1 LNEISWKIKTNSP
14 RFLSIPNEGNLL
26 MELPILNKVKQ
37 LIKDVHCCNSCLGR
51 QFGNLLSGLSNRK
64 RGEALKI
71 LLLMEWENSR
81 RLSKIEP
88 PKLSSLLSEDFD
100 IGERSIQRFY
110 PEMQSITSHC
120 EICQGILSSQNMKS
134 ITDNALKILDDYEF
148 STFLVGSQFPPSII
162 DKEDTIRSTY
172 NLEFGEAI
180 KSEFNREIG
189 KMLQKQIDYATVE
202 FKAPDIVLT
211 FDLIKNQI
219 NIKTNPLFI
228 LGRYRKLERGIPQS
242 KWFCRK
248 CRGKGCEHCNFTGK
262 MYQESVEEFV
272 SEPFRIAAEGKA
284 SKFHGSGREDIDA
297 RMLGK
302 GRPFILEISEPKKR
316 KLDLKKLM
324 EIVNEEAKG
333 KVEIDIEGL
342 TNRAKVRELKTRS
355 SRNAKG
361 YRMIIS
367 LDPPINLEE
376 TEILAITDEFSGLLI
391 QQRTPLRVIHR
402 RADKIR
408 SRKVLTFQIEKL
420 EPHQL
425 TAYVICEGGLYVKEL
440 ISGDGGRT
448 QPNLSERLNT
458 NAVVT
463 QLDVIEVLSEK
474 ESF

>member
-1 LNEISWKIKTNSP
+1 M
-14 RFLSIPNEGNLL
+14 IPYEVNIY
-26 MELPILNKVKQ
+26 MELQILSKAKR

-51 QFGNLLSGLSNRK
+51 QFGNLLSGLSNKK

-71 LLLMEWENSR
+71 LLLMEWENQR
-81 RLSKIEP
+81 RISKIEP
-88 PKLSSLLSEDFD
+88 PKLSSLLSEDFNV
-100 IGERSIQRFY
+100 GEISFQRFN
-110 PEMQSITSHC
+110 PETHSNQTTC
-120 EICQGILSSQNMKS
+120 EICQGILSSQNLKIIS
-134 ITDNALKILDDYEF
+134 SDALKVLEGYEF

-189 KMLQKQIDYATVE
+189 KLLQKEIDHAKVD
-202 FKAPDIVLT
+202 FKTPDIVLT
-211 FDLIKNQI
+211 FDLINNQI
-219 NIKTNPLFI
+219 NIKANPLFI
-228 LGRYRKLERGIPQS
+228 LGRYRKLERGISQS

-248 CRGKGCEHCNFTGK
+248 CRGKGCEYCNFTGK

-272 SEPFRIAAEGKA
+272 SEPFCAAAEGST

-297 RMLGK
+297 RMLGN

-316 KLDLKKLM
+316 ELNLNKITG
-324 EIVNEEAKG
+324 IVNEKAKG
-333 KVEIDIEGL
+333 KVEIDIEGI

-361 YRMIIS
+361 YRVIIS

-376 TEILAITDEFSGLLI
+376 RDVLAIVEGFSGSFI
-391 QQRTPLRVIHR
+391 QQRTPLRVVHR
-402 RADKIR
+402 RADKVR
-408 SRKVLTFQIEKL
+408 SRKVQTFQIEKF
-420 EPHQL
+420 EPQQL
-425 TAYVICEGGLYVKEL
+425 TAYVVCEGGLYVKEL
-440 ISGDGGRT
+440 ISGDEGRT

-474 ESF
+474 DSF

>member
-1 LNEISWKIKTNSP
+1 
-14 RFLSIPNEGNLL
+14 
-26 MELPILNKVKQ
+26 MELQILSKAKQ
-37 LIKDVHCCNSCLGR
+37 LIKEVHCCNSCLGR
-51 QFGNLLSGLSNRK
+51 QFGNLLSGLSNKK

-71 LLLMEWENSR
+71 LLLMEWENIR
-81 RLSKIEP
+81 RISKIEP
-88 PKLSSLLSEDFD
+88 PKLSSLLSEDFN
-100 IGERSIQRFY
+100 IGEISIQRFN
-110 PEMQSITSHC
+110 PEIRSINSQC
-120 EICQGILSSQNMKS
+120 GICQGILSSQNLK
-134 ITDNALKILDDYEF
+134 TLTNEALEALDGYEF

-189 KMLQKQIDYATVE
+189 KMLQKEIEYAEVD
-202 FKAPDIVLT
+202 FKTPDLVLT
-211 FDLIKNQI
+211 FDLINNQI
-219 NIKTNPLFI
+219 NIKANPLFI

-248 CRGKGCEHCNFTGK
+248 CRGKGCEYCNFTGK

-272 SEPFRIAAEGKA
+272 SEPFRIAAEGNA

-297 RMLGK
+297 RMLGS
-302 GRPFILEISEPKKR
+302 GRPFVLEISEPRKR
-316 KLDLKKLM
+316 KLNLKKITD
-324 EIVNEEAKG
+324 IVNEKAKG
-333 KVEIDIEGL
+333 KVEIDIEGI

-361 YRMIIS
+361 YRVIIS
-367 LDPPINLEE
+367 LNPPINLEE
-376 TEILAITDEFSGLLI
+376 VEVLAIVNEFSDSLI
-391 QQRTPLRVIHR
+391 QQRTPLRVAHR

-408 SRKVLTFQIEKL
+408 SRKVHTFQIEKL

-425 TAYVICEGGLYVKEL
+425 TAYVVCEGGLYVKEL
-440 ISGDGGRT
+440 ISGDEGRT

-463 QLDVIEVLSEK
+463 QLDVIEVLGEK
-474 ESF
+474 DSF